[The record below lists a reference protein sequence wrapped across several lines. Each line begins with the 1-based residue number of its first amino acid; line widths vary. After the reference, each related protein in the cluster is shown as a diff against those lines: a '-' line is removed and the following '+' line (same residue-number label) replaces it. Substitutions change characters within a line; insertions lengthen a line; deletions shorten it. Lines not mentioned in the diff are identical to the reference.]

1 MKHIIL
7 GGAGFIG
14 RRLTNHLVRANSEIL
29 ILDKKIVNE
38 ENRKIGVNYEIVDI
52 CVEKEVMT
60 AIPKH
65 FDTNEEII
73 LWNLAANS
81 DIRTGTKNQFIDY
94 FDTLGTTCTSISIT
108 KEFNVKM
115 FVFSSSS
122 AIYGDLGISAVGE
135 NYDAFSPISNYG
147 AMKLASEHLIKINN
161 SYTRVPTR
169 IFRFPN
175 VIGWPGT
182 HGVIYDLR
190 NKLIISE
197 NYLEVLGDGQQ
208 TKPYIHVD
216 DLIKIMLQLINTP
229 PNFDIVNIAPRD
241 NGISVS
247 EIANALVKK
256 FKPHLSIKYE
266 NTREG
271 WFGDVPNYKF
281 DTNKLLSLIP
291 GLELNSFNALIK
303 TLEEM

>member
-14 RRLTNHLVRANSEIL
+14 ARLTNHLVQINSEIL
-29 ILDKKIVNE
+29 VLDKKSVKE
-38 ENRKIGVNYEIVDI
+38 ENKKVGVNYEIIDI
-52 CVEKEVMT
+52 CEEIE
-60 AIPKH
+60 AINSILKYYSIK
-65 FDTNEEII
+65 DEII
-73 LWNLAANS
+73 LWDLAANS
-81 DIRTGTKNQFIDY
+81 DIRTGTKNQFVDY

-108 KEFNVKM
+108 KKFNIKM

-135 NYDAFSPISNYG
+135 NHNVFSPISNYG

-161 SYTRVPTR
+161 SFIHVPTR

-175 VIGWPGT
+175 VIGWPAT

-190 NKLIISE
+190 NKLTISE
-197 NYLEVLGDGQQ
+197 HVLEVLGDGQQ

-216 DLIKIMLQLINTP
+216 DLIKIMLKQINTL
-229 PNFDIVNIAPRD
+229 PNFDTINIAPKD
-241 NGISVS
+241 NGISVN

-256 FKPHLSIKYE
+256 FKPHLSIKYQ
-266 NTREG
+266 NTKEG

-281 DTNKLLSLIP
+281 DTNKLFNLMP
-291 GLELNSFNALIK
+291 DLELDSFNALIK